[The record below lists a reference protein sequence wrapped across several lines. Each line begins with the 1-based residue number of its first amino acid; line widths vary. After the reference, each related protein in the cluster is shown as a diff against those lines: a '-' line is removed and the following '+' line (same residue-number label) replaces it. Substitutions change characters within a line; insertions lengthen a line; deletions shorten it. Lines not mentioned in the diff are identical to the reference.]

1 VHTQTQELAA
11 LGLLEAPRRAQK
23 IEISYARTAKKVDI
37 KALKDDLWEQIDT
50 INPEHKKIAAGIKTQ
65 GVAFMGETKQVWWV
79 CGLGGNMR
87 VGVCV
92 RVCIFARASCTDLVR
107 RTCLLPHAEVNR
119 DMFSLRLVGC
129 FKIWVSNAKEP

>member
-1 VHTQTQELAA
+1 

-50 INPEHKKIAAGIKTQ
+50 INPEHKKIDTGIKTQ

-79 CGLGGNMR
+79 GGLGGNMR
-87 VGVCV
+87 V
-92 RVCIFARASCTDLVR
+92 RACAYF
-107 RTCLLPHAEVNR
+107 RTCNVYRFGAQN
-119 DMFSLRLVGC
+119 MFAPTGRG
-129 FKIWVSNAKEP
+129 E